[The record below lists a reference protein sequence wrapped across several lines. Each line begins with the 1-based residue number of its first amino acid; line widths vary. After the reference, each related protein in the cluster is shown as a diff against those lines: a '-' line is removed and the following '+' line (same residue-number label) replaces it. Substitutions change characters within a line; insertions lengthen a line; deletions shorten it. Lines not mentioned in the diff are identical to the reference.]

1 MEVAALVIRQ
11 KIDKPVRLHVKKGS
25 GIRVRTSG
33 QRVAVKG
40 ARIYTVQR
48 GPKVKRVST
57 KAGTSRRYN
66 RKGSD
71 AYRQGKRYYTTGR
84 YQADPY
90 YNKKRQVQAIQ
101 KEGYR
106 KGKELKGKELG
117 KGITQEST
125 GLYSA
130 RFVDRFGKRKH
141 KRFKKLQECRAW
153 IADATYVDEHSD
165 ISMPSDMLVDQWF
178 DYWIGIKKKT
188 VRSNTVRNY
197 TERYIKNIKP
207 VIGKMTL
214 SDVKPLQCQKIFY
227 DMADQGYRTSTIYQA
242 RIALYNMFEYA
253 KENEVL
259 RSNPC
264 KKSVKS
270 DMGKPSEKKVALTR
284 DIQKT
289 FLQYAENQSYENQY
303 RFILQTGLRTG
314 ELVGLKWGDVDFK
327 SKTIQIRRSMEYRYS
342 AKEWRIGEPKSKS
355 GYRTIPLTEEA
366 VSILK
371 KQKEKNKRISE
382 ISTEWEE
389 FVFLCR
395 KGTPVKNSTYDTALF
410 KICDKAKIPRFSMHI
425 LRHTFATR
433 CIEAGM
439 KPKTLQMLLGHS
451 NIGITMNLYVHT
463 TEEEKKKEMD
473 LVAEALMA
481 M

>member
-1 MEVAALVIRQ
+1 M
-11 KIDKPVRLHVKKGS
+11 
-25 GIRVRTSG
+25 
-33 QRVAVKG
+33 
-40 ARIYTVQR
+40 
-48 GPKVKRVST
+48 
-57 KAGTSRRYN
+57 
-66 RKGSD
+66 
-71 AYRQGKRYYTTGR
+71 GK
-84 YQADPY
+84 D
-90 YNKKRQVQAIQ
+90 
-101 KEGYR
+101 
-106 KGKELKGKELG
+106 LKGKELG

-165 ISMPSDMLVDQWF
+165 ISMPS
-178 DYWIGIKKKT
+178 
-188 VRSNTVRNY
+188 
-197 TERYIKNIKP
+197 
-207 VIGKMTL
+207 
-214 SDVKPLQCQKIFY
+214 
-227 DMADQGYRTSTIYQA
+227 
-242 RIALYNMFEYA
+242 
-253 KENEVL
+253 
-259 RSNPC
+259 
-264 KKSVKS
+264 
-270 DMGKPSEKKVALTR
+270 EKKVALTR

-314 ELVGLKWGDVDFK
+314 ELVGLKWEDVDFK

-366 VSILK
+366 VAILK

>member
-1 MEVAALVIRQ
+1 M
-11 KIDKPVRLHVKKGS
+11 
-25 GIRVRTSG
+25 
-33 QRVAVKG
+33 
-40 ARIYTVQR
+40 
-48 GPKVKRVST
+48 
-57 KAGTSRRYN
+57 
-66 RKGSD
+66 
-71 AYRQGKRYYTTGR
+71 GK
-84 YQADPY
+84 D
-90 YNKKRQVQAIQ
+90 
-101 KEGYR
+101 
-106 KGKELKGKELG
+106 LKGKELG
-117 KGITQEST
+117 KGISQEST

-207 VIGKMTL
+207 V
-214 SDVKPLQCQKIFY
+214 
-227 DMADQGYRTSTIYQA
+227 
-242 RIALYNMFEYA
+242 
-253 KENEVL
+253 
-259 RSNPC
+259 
-264 KKSVKS
+264 
-270 DMGKPSEKKVALTR
+270 SEKKVALTR

-289 FLQYAENQSYENQY
+289 FLQYAEGQSYENQY

-314 ELVGLKWGDVDFK
+314 ELVGLKWEDVDFK

-395 KGTPVKNSTYDTALF
+395 KGTPV
-410 KICDKAKIPRFSMHI
+410 
-425 LRHTFATR
+425 
-433 CIEAGM
+433 
-439 KPKTLQMLLGHS
+439 
-451 NIGITMNLYVHT
+451 
-463 TEEEKKKEMD
+463 
-473 LVAEALMA
+473 
-481 M
+481 